1 MNSND
6 SSSFDQVRRP
16 RPKSTIFEGFR
27 HRRQASTDTQSL
39 QNPFDVPVSP
49 IHPKIMAFENYSN
62 PGALAE
68 LQYNQQ
74 TSAPRLPQPQQRQ
87 DRGRSQSPT
96 KNSFGNFTIIT
107 APGKEAKASKSRDP
121 SPTKPKRPKSA
132 TNLAGLLKPKTLRNL
147 GRFNSEDDVNSSKD
161 KENQTPEEP
170 MAPPA
175 QTPIYSQ
182 FASRP
187 LIDQAQSSR
196 RSMDEPRPP
205 TAQDSYSSS
214 RVAVK
219 ERPKSYHPILGGM
232 EPPPSPTKPRTSND
246 SRKGSKDSTEARSR
260 TGRGKVLSVFT
271 TFSHKRSKSTS
282 TVPEPTTPALDPKDI
297 DKHLEAMLDRR
308 NIPEN
313 QRYKMR
319 NLSDTIKMEFI
330 RQDWAESQG
339 SRSDRPCSTD
349 SANSGLIMEAATQN
363 EEKQKRSRGKSFNL
377 SRGRKESKE
386 PSSPI
391 KKSKGEGTLGRH
403 FRSKSTDSV
412 VSEAPSTSS
421 ISNSGILS
429 KIKLNQ
435 GPADYVAYLR
445 KVQKP
450 QLVEV
455 GKVHKLRLLLR
466 NETVAWIEDFI
477 QQGGMKEIVDL
488 LNRIMEVEW
497 REEHEDALLHENL
510 LCLKALSTTARAM
523 QYLDTIQADLFPK
536 LLHMLFDPEKKGP
549 SEFTTRNIVTSV
561 LFTYIESAAPAE
573 RVTRAQRILAH
584 LRDPEPDENQRP
596 LPFVLEMRQERP
608 YRVWNKEVVSVTKE
622 VFWIFLH
629 NVNVVSLPSDRPS
642 SADHANAP
650 YSYMLRHFPQERPP
664 VPAAPYVGGVEWDA
678 TNYLAS
684 HLDLMNAILA
694 CTLTMEER
702 NNLRAQFRIS
712 GWERCLGGSMR
723 LCKEKFYG
731 SVHDGLRTWVG
742 AAVEDGWDVKD
753 VRYGPPPDARTS
765 PKKTGGQ
772 KKPVEAAPKIEM
784 PKLDFGLDKPS
795 TPSRDKDVWL

>member
-1 MNSND
+1 MSSND
-6 SSSFDQVRRP
+6 GNSFEAVRRP
-16 RPKSTIFEGFR
+16 RPRSTIFEGFM
-27 HRRQASTDTQSL
+27 HRRQASTDIHSTNS
-39 QNPFDVPVSP
+39 PFDGPVSP
-49 IHPKIMAFENYSN
+49 IQPKIMAFENYSN

-74 TSAPRLPQPQQRQ
+74 ESSARLPRQQ
-87 DRGRSQSPT
+87 DRDRSQSPI
-96 KNSFGNFTIIT
+96 KSSFGNLTVIT
-107 APGKEAKASKSRDP
+107 APGKDPKGGKSRDP
-121 SPTKPKRPKSA
+121 SPTKPKRPKST
-132 TNLAGLLKPKTLRNL
+132 TNLAGLLRPKTLRNL
-147 GRFNSEDDVNSSKD
+147 GKFGSDDNVNSTKD
-161 KENQTPEEP
+161 KENRTPEEP
-170 MAPPA
+170 VHAPPPP
-175 QTPIYSQ
+175 PIYSQ

-187 LIDQAQSSR
+187 LLQQSQSGR
-196 RSMDEPRPP
+196 RSVDEARPP
-205 TAQDSYSSS
+205 ALDLHTSN

-219 ERPKSYHPILGGM
+219 ERPKSYHPILGRI
-232 EPPPSPTKPRTSND
+232 EPPPSPTKPRASND
-246 SRKGSKDSTEARSR
+246 SRKGSKDSTEGKSKS
-260 TGRGKVLSVFT
+260 GRGKVMSVFT
-271 TFSHKRSKSTS
+271 TFNHSRSKSTS
-282 TVPEPTTPALDPKDI
+282 NVPAPGERVLDPKDI

-330 RQDWAESQG
+330 RQDWAESRG
-339 SRSDRPCSTD
+339 SRTDRPCSTD
-349 SANSGLIMEAATQN
+349 SADSGMAIEASTQN
-363 EEKQKRSRGKSFNL
+363 EEKPKRSRGKSFTL
-377 SRGRKESKE
+377 SRGRKEPKE

-412 VSEAPSTSS
+412 ISEGPPGSS
-421 ISNSGILS
+421 GSVSNSGILS
-429 KIKLNQ
+429 KMKFNQ
-435 GPADYVAYLR
+435 GPGDYVAYLR

-477 QQGGMKEIVDL
+477 QLGGMKEIVGL

-523 QYLDTIQADLFPK
+523 QYIDTIQRDLFPK
-536 LLHMLFDPEKKGP
+536 LLHMLFDPERKGP
-549 SEFTTRNIVTSV
+549 SEFTTRNIITSV

-573 RVTRAQRILAH
+573 RVTRAQSILSH
-584 LRDPEPDENQRP
+584 LRDPEPKEDQRP

-629 NVNVVSLPSDRPS
+629 NVNVVSLPSERLS
-642 SADHANAP
+642 TADPAPGP

-684 HLDLMNAILA
+684 HLDLLNAILA
-694 CTLTMEER
+694 CTPTTKER
-702 NNLRAQFRIS
+702 NNLRAQFQIS
-712 GWERCLGGSMR
+712 GWERCLGGSLR

-731 SVHDGLRTWVG
+731 SVHDGLRTWVA
-742 AAVEDGWDVKD
+742 AAVDDGWDVKD
-753 VRYGPPPDARTS
+753 VRYGPPPAARAS
-765 PKKTGGQ
+765 PKKNGGQ

-795 TPSRDKDVWL
+795 TPSKVKDAWL